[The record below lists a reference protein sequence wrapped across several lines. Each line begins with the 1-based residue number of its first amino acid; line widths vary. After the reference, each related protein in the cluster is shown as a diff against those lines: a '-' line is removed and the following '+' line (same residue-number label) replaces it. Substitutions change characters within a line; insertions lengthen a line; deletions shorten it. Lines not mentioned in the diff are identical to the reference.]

1 MWLFSVV
8 IFLMAGVC
16 RAAPTTAAPEQEEPT
31 ELPSL
36 NTSLSEEDVFK
47 AKEYLSAFF
56 SEVGVTAPNSTWRSA
71 LDSFE
76 ETLKKM
82 QEFFGLEVS
91 GQLDTN
97 TLQVMELPRCGFND
111 VTRYSH
117 FDGQPRWDKPVVTYR
132 ITKYTPDLS
141 RREVDDTIAKALR
154 VYSDVIPLDF
164 KQIYAGTADI
174 MILFQAQDHGD
185 FAPFDGPNGVLAHAF
200 SPGEGRG
207 GDAHFD
213 EDENWSITAPEAN
226 LFLVAAHELGHALG
240 LAHSQDQTAL
250 MFPTYQYVNT
260 EGYKLPSD
268 DRKGIQAIYGVRD
281 SRPQP
286 TSLPTLGP
294 AVDRCSPTLSFDA
307 ITPIRSR
314 LYFFKDNY
322 VWRRS
327 SGWDGVSRKRIGSV
341 WSGIKRVD
349 AAYQYD
355 SYVFFFEGNR
365 YWKMIGKAI
374 LPGYPKPLSDL
385 GFPAYV
391 TKVDAAVHVSFVGK
405 TLFFVKNRF
414 WSYSERRGRMDLGFP
429 KFIFIDLPGIGFRVD
444 AAFEFRGYLYFSSG
458 SRQTEYDYPRRRAIR
473 SIPNYK
479 WMDCY

>member
-1 MWLFSVV
+1 M

-16 RAAPTTAAPEQEEPT
+16 KSAPTTAALEQEEPT
-31 ELPSL
+31 VLSPQ
-36 NTSLSEEDVFK
+36 NTSLSEEDIFK

-56 SEVGVTAPNSTWRSA
+56 SEVGVAAPNSTWRSA

-97 TLQVMELPRCGFND
+97 TLQVMERPRCGFND

-132 ITKYTPDLS
+132 ITNYTPDLS

-240 LAHSQDQTAL
+240 LAHSKDQTAL

-260 EGYKLPSD
+260 EGYKLPND
-268 DRKGIQAIYGVRD
+268 DRKGIQAIYG
-281 SRPQP
+281 
-286 TSLPTLGP
+286 T
-294 AVDRCSPTLSFDA
+294 
-307 ITPIRSR
+307 
-314 LYFFKDNY
+314 Y

-327 SGWDGVSRKRIGSV
+327 SGWDGISRKRIGSV
-341 WSGIKRVD
+341 WSGINRVD
-349 AAYQYD
+349 AAYEYD

-385 GFPAYV
+385 GFPTYV
-391 TKVDAAVHVSFVGK
+391 TKVDAAVHFSFVGK

-414 WSYSERRGRMDLGFP
+414 WSYSERRGRMDQGYP
-429 KFIFIDLPGIGFRVD
+429 KFIFIELPGIGFRVD
-444 AAFEFRGYLYFSSG
+444 AAFEVRGYLYFSSG
-458 SRQTEYDYPRRRAIR
+458 SRQTEYDYQRRRAIR
-473 SIPNYK
+473 SIANYK